1 MNNNLFHTGKEKQK
15 LLDLYLEG
23 KLKKSQLE
31 EFLLFLQTGEG
42 QELLEQQMS
51 QVDFSSGIEHPTL
64 NKNRRNKI
72 YSQISLHLDQQDRKH
87 FSPLLRI
94 AASFLLILSIGAG
107 IYYSNAR
114 SEQTG
119 TKMVQVSGEQQ
130 PVFTLPDGTRVRL
143 KKGSCL
149 NYVANMDQQ
158 DNRQVTLHGE
168 AFFEVAK
175 NPEKPFIIDAGN
187 AEVKVLGTKFNVRS
201 SDAKNTIVVAVQ
213 EGKVSFRDKEQ
224 KQNIILTA
232 NEAGILEGGKL
243 RRVDQ
248 PVQNYFSWFEHVLEF
263 EKMPLPRVVEQLEI
277 IFDADIELADPDLNN
292 KYFTAYMRGASVDE
306 VVNQLAL
313 SFELKLEKKEGTFRL
328 SKCKDQMQVEA
339 LPGVDVPVK

>member
-1 MNNNLFHTGKEKQK
+1 M
-15 LLDLYLEG
+15 
-23 KLKKSQLE
+23 
-31 EFLLFLQTGEG
+31 
-42 QELLEQQMS
+42 
-51 QVDFSSGIEHPTL
+51 
-64 NKNRRNKI
+64 

-87 FSPLLRI
+87 FSALLRI

-107 IYYSNAR
+107 LYYSNAR

-149 NYVANMDQQ
+149 NYAANMDQQ
-158 DNRQVTLHGE
+158 DTRQVTLHGE

-175 NPEKPFIIDAGN
+175 NPEKPFIIDAGT

-201 SDAKNTIVVAVQ
+201 SDLKNTIVVAVQ
-213 EGKVSFRDKEQ
+213 EGKVSFRDKDQE
-224 KQNIILTA
+224 QNIILTA
-232 NEAGILEGGKL
+232 NEAGMLEGGKL

-263 EKMPLPRVVEQLEI
+263 EKMPLPQVVEQLET
-277 IFDADIELADPDLNN
+277 IFDADIELADPELND

-313 SFELKLEKKEGTFRL
+313 SFELKLEKKGGRFL
-328 SKCKDQMQVEA
+328 LKK
-339 LPGVDVPVK
+339 